1 MKTEHQKVSFDP
13 IKTSARLDGNS
24 GKVRDIGVECIK
36 QQIYDY
42 VATNGLRELFERKIG
57 TYQCASIPGRGQ
69 VYGKTAIEN
78 WIRKNPGK
86 TRIAAKGD
94 VRKCYPSINRRK
106 LKRMLEKQVRN
117 EDLLYLTFVLIDSF
131 DQGLSIGSYLSQW
144 LCNYYL
150 SAAYHYA
157 AEKLFKR
164 KKHRGGKTEE
174 IRLINHVLFYMD
186 DFILIG
192 SRKAD
197 VRKAMKLLVKYMNEY
212 LDLTV
217 KPDWKLFQI
226 DWIDKEGKH
235 HGEPIDM
242 MGFKIYRDHTEVR
255 RSKMF
260 KNCVF
265 KPSVDTVKW
274 WKKAGIRAVK
284 TMAQTAVGVIGAGSV
299 ISAVDWKMVVS
310 SAVVAGVVSLLTSVA
325 GIPEVEADENL
336 FSDGTK

>member
-1 MKTEHQKVSFDP
+1 MDTARFLANYTNIITARQIHRIIKENLKDWLHNLVCTTAAGMEEEIKLRKVSFDP

-131 DQGLSIGSYLSQW
+131 DQGLSIATNMENMVKEQGQQSARLEALEARDGEKWRTVTSYL
-144 LCNYYL
+144 LT
-150 SAAYHYA
+150 A
-157 AEKLFKR
+157 
-164 KKHRGGKTEE
+164 
-174 IRLINHVLFYMD
+174 
-186 DFILIG
+186 IL
-192 SRKAD
+192 
-197 VRKAMKLLVKYMNEY
+197 
-212 LDLTV
+212 
-217 KPDWKLFQI
+217 
-226 DWIDKEGKH
+226 
-235 HGEPIDM
+235 
-242 MGFKIYRDHTEVR
+242 
-255 RSKMF
+255 
-260 KNCVF
+260 
-265 KPSVDTVKW
+265 
-274 WKKAGIRAVK
+274 GI
-284 TMAQTAVGVIGAGSV
+284 AVGIIAKQFG
-299 ISAVDWKMVVS
+299 
-310 SAVVAGVVSLLTSVA
+310 L
-325 GIPEVEADENL
+325 
-336 FSDGTK
+336 